1 MGEVVWPSLNPPEEV
16 MTSGPGTIR
25 INLVTDALMQ
35 VNALA
40 WSGQFSFGRLLW
52 GFDSSHEFSLSVC
65 LCAFRLSVQTD
76 AELPKGGVAT
86 PPSNELPVAL

>member
-52 GFDSSHEFSLSVC
+52 GFDSLHEPSRWSVC
-65 LCAFRLSVQTD
+65 LCAFGLSVRQT
-76 AELPKGGVAT
+76 AEL
-86 PPSNELPVAL
+86 L

>member
-35 VNALA
+35 VDALA

-52 GFDSSHEFSLSVC
+52 GFDSLHESIVK
-65 LCAFRLSVQTD
+65 RLIV
-76 AELPKGGVAT
+76 
-86 PPSNELPVAL
+86 